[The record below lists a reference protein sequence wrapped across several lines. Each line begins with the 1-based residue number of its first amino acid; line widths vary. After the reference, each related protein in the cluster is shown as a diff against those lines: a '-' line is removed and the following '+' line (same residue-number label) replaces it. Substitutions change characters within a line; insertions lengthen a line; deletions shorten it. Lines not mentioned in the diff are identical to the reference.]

1 MSEAHA
7 SHEEHSASLV
17 FYVGIWITLMVC
29 TVITVGAAFFDIQIF
44 GVNLN
49 AAVALIIATFK
60 ATLVVLFFMH
70 LRGASDKLI
79 KVWVI
84 ASIFFML
91 VLIALSMADY
101 GTRLWS

>member
-1 MSEAHA
+1 LTGTLEELMAE
-7 SHEEHSASLV
+7 HEEHESSLG
-17 FYVGIWITLMVC
+17 FYVAIWITLMVC
-29 TVITVGAAFFDIQIF
+29 TGITVWAAFLDLHQF
-44 GVNLN
+44 N

-79 KVWVI
+79 KVWVV

-91 VLIALSMADY
+91 VLIALSMADF

>member
-1 MSEAHA
+1 MSDQ
-7 SHEEHSASLV
+7 HEEHSSSLG
-17 FYVGIWITLMVC
+17 FYTGIWVTLMVC
-29 TVITVGAAFFDIQIF
+29 TALTVWAAFQDVQIF

-49 AAVALIIATFK
+49 AAVALVIATFK

-70 LRGASDKLI
+70 LRGASEKLI
-79 KVWVI
+79 KAWVI

-91 VLIALSMADY
+91 VLIALSMADF

>member
-1 MSEAHA
+1 MSDQ
-7 SHEEHSASLV
+7 HEEHSSSLG

-29 TVITVGAAFFDIQIF
+29 TGITVWAAFLDLHQF
-44 GVNLN
+44 N

-70 LRGASDKLI
+70 LRGAGERLI

-91 VLIALSMADY
+91 VLIALSMADF